1 MRDERQRETNIT
13 EVLNLDSNNTQLP
26 TYQNHSKSIQGATGG
41 FIKNQFIIC
50 GGGSDEIGMLKE
62 CYKIGT
68 TNTSL
73 HGTMKEKRLYAASI
87 ALTDRLWILGGGDDY
102 SGNILK
108 STEYILHDGR
118 QEDGPDLPIAL
129 EDHAA
134 IEINETHF
142 MLLGGQIHN
151 SGIYTN
157 KTWIYSNGTWAEGPP
172 LTKTRFGHSVGKI
185 RDSVTQKDYIVV
197 IGGKKDYSDYTFFND
212 IEILEIDGTAWKPGK
227 PILFYENITFLK
239 ILNPL
244 NSFFLLLKVLN
255 CQRHFQDIQALHYA
269 MN

>member
-73 HGTMKEKRLYAASI
+73 HGTMKEKRQHAASI
-87 ALTDRLWILGGGDDY
+87 VLADRLWILGGENYDKMM
-102 SGNILK
+102 K

-118 QEDGPDLPIAL
+118 QEEGPDMQITLSR
-129 EDHAA
+129 HAA
-134 IEINETHF
+134 IQINDTDF
-142 MLLGGQIHN
+142 MIVGGK
-151 SGIYTN
+151 STFSYSTN
-157 KTWIYSNGTWAEGPP
+157 KTWVYSNGNWTDGPA
-172 LTKTRFGHSVGKI
+172 LTTARHFHSVGKI
-185 RDSVTQKDYIVV
+185 KDSVTHKDYIVV
-197 IGGKKDYSDYTFFND
+197 TGGWDFLTSFKDT
-212 IEILEIDGTAWKPGK
+212 EILEIDGTAWKAG
-227 PILFYENITFLK
+227 K
-239 ILNPL
+239 IL
-244 NSFFLLLKVLN
+244 
-255 CQRHFQDIQALHYA
+255 
-269 MN
+269 